1 MNIVKPYTEAEINA
15 HAAKVGGK
23 QNLREIEIITDD
35 FQYIFLAKI
44 PSRAV
49 IQAISHANSKNDV
62 NAAAKLLIGCVLE
75 GDMQAVEDN
84 GAIYMSLVE
93 QLTSLVGSAKASIK
107 KL

>member
-1 MNIVKPYTEAEINA
+1 MNIVKPYSEVEINA

-23 QNLREIEIITDD
+23 QNLREIEISVDEV
-35 FQYIFLAKI
+35 QYTFLAKI

-49 IQAISHANSKNDV
+49 IQAISQANHKNDI

-75 GDMQAVEDN
+75 GDMEVVENN
-84 GAIYMSLVE
+84 GAVYMALVE
-93 QLTSLVGSAKASIK
+93 QMTSLIGSAKANIK